1 MMDFFHKQ
9 LYASLLETENR
20 TRLRSNISWAQ
31 NDANFITTNI
41 GFKLFLLL
49 TKEICAKAGSKEPKK
64 KKVPMTLHLN
74 FSLETSLYNLLRP
87 CTSINNSKII

>member
-1 MMDFFHKQ
+1 MMGFFHKQ
-9 LYASLLETENR
+9 LYAGLLETKNR
-20 TRLRSNISWAQ
+20 TRLRSNISWAR

-49 TKEICAKAGSKEPKK
+49 TKEFVQKQAPKSQRK

-74 FSLETSLYNLLRP
+74 FSLET
-87 CTSINNSKII
+87 

>member
-1 MMDFFHKQ
+1 MMGFFHKQ
-9 LYASLLETENR
+9 LYAGLLETKNR
-20 TRLRSNISWAQ
+20 TRLRSNISWAR

-49 TKEICAKAGSKEPKK
+49 TKEFVQKQALKSQRK

-74 FSLETSLYNLLRP
+74 FSLET
-87 CTSINNSKII
+87 

>member
-1 MMDFFHKQ
+1 MMGFFHKQ
-9 LYASLLETENR
+9 LCACLLETKNR
-20 TRLRSNISWAQ
+20 TRQRYKFSWAQ

-49 TKEICAKAGSKEPKK
+49 TKEICAKAGSKVPKK

-74 FSLETSLYNLLRP
+74 FSLET
-87 CTSINNSKII
+87 